1 MASTSPARRP
11 RVASITLGPPVGSL
25 SALSSTG
32 SCPRCS
38 SINSGSACAIR
49 LDLPEPEMP
58 VTAVS
63 NPTPASCRRRAYGWR
78 APAPGRKDTA
88 PCASPGRGAGHRA
101 RRCREPARRARPPP
115 GPHPPATARGAS
127 GPDRVQPRTPS
138 CRHRAAG
145 PARRTAPGCRQ
156 DAGPPRAHQAR
167 TARRTAAS

>member
-63 NPTPASCRRRAYGWR
+63 NPSGTCASTPCRLCRWMPCSSSQL
-78 APAPGRKDTA
+78 PAPRLRLA
-88 PCASPGRGAGHRA
+88 GAGTWSKRYRA
-101 RRCREPARRARPPP
+101 VRESWTWRRP
-115 GPHPPATARGAS
+115 S
-127 GPDRVQPRTPS
+127 GSPL
-138 CRHRAAG
+138 
-145 PARRTAPGCRQ
+145 
-156 DAGPPRAHQAR
+156 
-167 TARRTAAS
+167 